1 MDKKTNKTDHVLN
14 LLSGNKKKEQST
26 TKEKTPAEKLKENK
40 AKEKKAEEVAS
51 LIHDQLALELEKE
64 EQALNDKRKDN
75 SVEEKQPSMEEQKLE
90 EEQQQE
96 SNIEQSLVGE
106 TVSNVDEQT
115 EHIQEQPIE
124 EIEEENVKIV
134 EEQDYTFV
142 NVMEYVVEQ
151 KALSYMKQFG
161 TCQCSR
167 CVADVKAYTLTN
179 LPAKY
184 IVIQPDSVLPLLNF
198 YSNKYSSQ
206 VLVSLTQACIL
217 VKEKPHHSS

>member
-64 EQALNDKRKDN
+64 EQTLNYKRMDHSLGEQQP
-75 SVEEKQPSMEEQKLE
+75 SVEEQQYTKAEPLVKAQESKIEEQLVE
-90 EEQQQE
+90 EVAEQQPVE
-96 SNIEQSLVGE
+96 K
-106 TVSNVDEQT
+106 
-115 EHIQEQPIE
+115 IE
-124 EIEEENVKIV
+124 EIEENTQETVT
-134 EEQDYTFV
+134 EQDYTFV
-142 NVMEYVVEQ
+142 NVMEHVVEQ
-151 KALSYMKQFG
+151 KALSYMTQFG